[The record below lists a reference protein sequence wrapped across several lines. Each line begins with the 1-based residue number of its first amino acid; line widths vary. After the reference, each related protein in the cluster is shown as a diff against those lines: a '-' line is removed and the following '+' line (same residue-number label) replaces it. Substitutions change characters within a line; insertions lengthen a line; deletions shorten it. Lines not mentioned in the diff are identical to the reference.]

1 MDYTPLHFQNR
12 KVNRYDMYKK
22 YGFTLI
28 ELLVTLSVAGILLAI
43 AVPNFQTFMLNSRI
57 TAQANEFLTALNYA
71 RSEAVKRGVTVTVCS
86 SSSPATCAASTN
98 WAQGWMVF
106 VDANSDGVF
115 TAGTD
120 ISIRVWPA
128 LHAGS
133 TLTAAALTSTTFN
146 SSGFARV
153 GTTNFG
159 GIFRLCDNRPPV
171 FGRAITLTN
180 SGRASISLGTSSCP

>member
-28 ELLVTLSVAGILLAI
+28 ELLVTLSVAGILAAI
-43 AVPNFQTFMLNSRI
+43 AVPNFQIFMLNSRI

-71 RSEAVKRGVTVTVCS
+71 RSEAVKRGVTVSVCS
-86 SSSPATCAASTN
+86 SAGSATCAASPN

-115 TAGTD
+115 TAGADT
-120 ISIRVWPA
+120 SIRVWPA
-128 LHAGS
+128 LRTGS
-133 TLTAAALTSTTFN
+133 TFTTAALTRTTFN
-146 SSGFARV
+146 SSGYAKV

-159 GIFRLCDNRPPV
+159 GTFRLCDSRGFN

-180 SGRASISLGTSSCP
+180 SGRASVSGTTSC